1 MKLEELVQRIVQ
13 NNPQGIL
20 LNLVSAGHMLPGAN
34 VTIQDIASVIEV
46 EIKRENST
54 KFLLDTFD
62 VAVKTDGLYANELY
76 QLSNAKGKTIRM
88 VMQELITDSDNNS
101 FLRSFQV
108 GANTYT
114 QVPTWARALA
124 LVLMGIGLMV
134 VLRLAW
140 KVAGKIIN

>member
-1 MKLEELVQRIVQ
+1 MKLEELVQRVVQ

-20 LNLVSAGHMLPGAN
+20 LNLVSLGKMLPGSN
-34 VTIQDIASVIEV
+34 VSVQDMVAVIEV
-46 EIKRENST
+46 EINRENST

-101 FLRSFQV
+101 FLGSFQV
-108 GANTYT
+108 RANNAFI
-114 QVPTWARALA
+114 VPEWARGLA
-124 LVLMGIGLMV
+124 LVLMGIGLIV